1 MSVVW
6 CVVDNVEVKVF
17 IENATDQTDF
27 DDVKGAL
34 KSGWPNRFIGV
45 DKPEVVIRHPITQS
59 VISSRANLKEILVG
73 ANGLPFPVDAPP
85 AGITHISP
93 KSLP

>member
-27 DDVKGAL
+27 DDVKEAL
-34 KSGWPNRFIGV
+34 KLKWPDKFIGIGA
-45 DKPEVVIRHPITQS
+45 PGIVIRHPITQS
-59 VISSRANLKEILVG
+59 VISSRANQW
-73 ANGLPFPVDAPP
+73 ATLPCRR
-85 AGITHISP
+85 TTSRYH
-93 KSLP
+93 LYLT